1 MNFLAHCLIAAQSAD
16 PEEPALI
23 AGGFLGDFV
32 KGPIGPDLPPG
43 LALGVRLH
51 RRIDAFS
58 NRHPGIQVSC
68 NRFSPPLRR
77 LAPVLVDIIAD
88 HCLAKHWGVFS
99 NEPIAAFTA
108 RTYDQIAAHQGWL
121 PDHGHRFLSYMR
133 DEDLLA
139 GYARFDAMHRAL
151 CSVTRRLDR
160 EHLNADML
168 RATKANLA
176 ELEADFLSYFP
187 DLVTHARDWLRD
199 EGPPPGGGA
208 ATVLKAALPG

>member
-1 MNFLAHCLIAAQSAD
+1 VNFLAHCLIAAQSTD
-16 PEEPALI
+16 PEEPDLV

-32 KGPIGPDLPPG
+32 KGPIGPELPPG

-58 NRHPGIQVSC
+58 NRHPAIQGSC
-68 NRFSPPLRR
+68 NRFAGPLRR

-88 HCLAKHWGVFS
+88 HCLAKHWEQFS

-108 RTYDQIAAHQGWL
+108 RTYDGIASHERWL

-139 GYARFDAMHRAL
+139 GYARFEAMHRAL

-168 RATKANLA
+168 SATEANLPG
-176 ELEADFLSYFP
+176 LEADFLGYFP
-187 DLVTHARDWLRD
+187 ELVAHARQWLRD
-199 EGPPPGGGA
+199 EGPPPGPQTPG
-208 ATVLKAALPG
+208 TVQR